1 LLFAGGAYYVSLLRN
16 KDKIDNH
23 DTPRDILNFRLAKG
37 DINLYDYEVLSRQIE
52 QTGGES

>member
-1 LLFAGGAYYVSLLRN
+1 LLFAGGAYFVSLLRN

-37 DINLYDYEVLSRQIE
+37 DINLYEYEVLSRQIE